1 MDGYAG
7 DARNLFTPVAFHAD
21 GIQDRAGGRCR
32 VVRYLYRL
40 YIVFDCLIKIG
51 GWDWCD
57 NIIKR
62 SFIAT
67 KIKGNNLFFLKTNIL
82 FLSLIVILLTKN
94 VTNHFY

>member
-1 MDGYAG
+1 M
-7 DARNLFTPVAFHAD
+7 
-21 GIQDRAGGRCR
+21 
-32 VVRYLYRL
+32 
-40 YIVFDCLIKIG
+40 IKKT
-51 GWDWCD
+51 
-57 NIIKR
+57 NNNP